1 MRAVP
6 ESFAARLAG
15 ETTTLA
21 HCWRLARAD
30 GVVLGFTDHDRDIGF
45 GGVIYAAATGLD
57 AAERTAELGFAVG
70 GGEVAGALTSAAI
83 TGDDIMAGRY
93 DGARVEIWLVDWRA
107 PQHRLLLDVGSIGE
121 VSRSDHAF
129 TAELRSVMHRLDE
142 TRGGVYRAACA
153 ADLGDARCGVSLDRP
168 EMRAAATV
176 TAPGDGRSGFRCDGL
191 AGYAS
196 GWFTHGRLVWTSGA
210 NVGAGFA
217 VKLHHSLAGAVE
229 LLLWGETVQPLVA
242 GDAFTVT
249 AGCEKS
255 LESCRDRFAN
265 TVNFRGFPHMP
276 GNDFAIGR
284 GGVSQGAM
292 DGGSMFR

>member
-6 ESFAARLAG
+6 EGLAARLAG

-30 GVVLGFTDHDRDIGF
+30 GVVLGFTDHDRDIAF
-45 GGVIYAAATGLD
+45 GGVVYAAATGLE
-57 AAERTAELGFAVG
+57 AGERTAELGFAVG
-70 GGEVAGALTSAAI
+70 GGEAAGALTSVAI

-93 DGARVEIWLVDWRA
+93 DSARVEIWLVDWQE
-107 PQHRLLLDVGSIGE
+107 PQHRLLLDIGSIGE

-153 ADLGDARCGVSLDRP
+153 ADLGDARCGVNLDRP

-176 TAPGDGRSGFRCDGL
+176 TTPGDGRSSFRCDEL
-191 AGYAS
+191 ASYVS

-210 NVGAGFA
+210 NAGAALA
-217 VKLHHSLAGAVE
+217 VKLHHAVAGVVE
-229 LLLWGETVQPLVA
+229 LLLWGETVQPIA
-242 GDAFTVT
+242 ASDGFTVT
-249 AGCEKS
+249 AGCDRS
-255 LESCRDRFAN
+255 LECCRDRFAN
-265 TVNFRGFPHMP
+265 VVNFRGFPHMP

-284 GGVSQGAM
+284 GGVGQGVM

>member
-6 ESFAARLAG
+6 EGLAARLAG

-30 GVVLGFTDHDRDIGF
+30 GVVLGFTDHDRDIAF
-45 GGVIYAAATGLD
+45 GGVIYAAATGLE

-70 GGEVAGALTSAAI
+70 GGEAAGVLTSAAI

-93 DGARVEIWLVDWRA
+93 DGARVEIWLVDWRE
-107 PQHRLLLDVGSIGE
+107 PEHRLLLDVGGIGE

-153 ADLGDARCGVSLDRP
+153 ADLGDARCGVDLDRP
-168 EMRAAATV
+168 GMRAAATV
-176 TAPGDGRSGFRCDGL
+176 AAQGDSRSSFRCEGL
-191 AGYAS
+191 AGHAG

-210 NVGAGFA
+210 N
-217 VKLHHSLAGAVE
+217 AGAVFTVKQHHAVAGVVT
-229 LLLWGETVQPLVA
+229 LMLWGETVQPVVV
-242 GDAFTVT
+242 GDAFAVT
-249 AGCEKS
+249 AGCDRS

-265 TVNFRGFPHMP
+265 VVNFRGFPHIP

-284 GGVSQGAM
+284 GGLGQGAM